1 MFPLTD
7 EIKKVLKYTD
17 LVLLDIKHIND
28 EKCKDLVGHSNK
40 LELEFAK
47 YLSENNIPI
56 WIRQVLVPGYT
67 DDTQDLIDLRMFIK
81 KLKTVQKV
89 EILPYH
95 SLGKHKWQ
103 DLGLDYPLEG
113 VRMATSEDV
122 NRAKQLLGLD

>member
-1 MFPLTD
+1 MQYWI
-7 EIKKVLKYTD
+7 EIIT
-17 LVLLDIKHIND
+17 ITKHIND

-40 LELEFAK
+40 LELEFAE

-95 SLGKHKWQ
+95 CLGKHKWQ
-103 DLGLDYPLEG
+103 DLGIDYPLEG
-113 VRMATSEDV
+113 IRMATSEDV
-122 NRAKQLLGLD
+122 ARAKHLLGLD